1 MKGEWCIFNSYFT
14 PAQCDEIVTM
24 AHKLAKRDAS
34 MGVGGETNTEE
45 YRRSKIAFI
54 QKDMPQFK
62 ALFDKLW
69 ELSCWA
75 NNDWFDF
82 HISKFDYIQFAEYS
96 AAEKSEYKTHCDV
109 FWLNNDPRFHRKLS
123 MVVQLT
129 DPGLYTGGELQ
140 LQVEQAGPADQ
151 FRNQGTV
158 ILFPSFV
165 NHAVTPM
172 QSGQRNS
179 LAIWIDGPKWR

>member
-24 AHKLAKRDAS
+24 ANKLDKRDAS

-75 NNDWFDF
+75 NNDWLNLT
-82 HISKFDYIQFAEYS
+82 IYS
-96 AAEKSEYKTHCDV
+96 L
-109 FWLNNDPRFHRKLS
+109 LN
-123 MVVQLT
+123 
-129 DPGLYTGGELQ
+129 
-140 LQVEQAGPADQ
+140 
-151 FRNQGTV
+151 
-158 ILFPSFV
+158 ILRLRIV
-165 NHAVTPM
+165 NIRQIVM
-172 QSGQRNS
+172 YFG
-179 LAIWIDGPKWR
+179 